1 MNILPAR
8 IGPTVCELLGP
19 TVDGE
24 LAMTSDMWRELGTI
38 TSNTKKIKGGY
49 YSVLGPF
56 WFSLHAWLGIT
67 ALRDIM

>member
-19 TVDGE
+19 TVDGK
-24 LAMTSDMWRELGTI
+24 LTPDMWRELGTI

-49 YSVLGPF
+49 YSMLGPF
-56 WFSLHAWLGIT
+56 
-67 ALRDIM
+67 

>member
-24 LAMTSDMWRELGTI
+24 LAMTSDMWR
-38 TSNTKKIKGGY
+38 
-49 YSVLGPF
+49 
-56 WFSLHAWLGIT
+56 AWDNYLQY
-67 ALRDIM
+67 